1 MGDRVRT
8 DPVPVLQKGEVTM
21 GIIAGYAVPH
31 PPMILPEIG
40 RGEEKTIQPTI
51 DAYRAVAAEIA
62 ALDPETIVV
71 TTPHSVMY
79 SDYFHI
85 SPGRGA
91 YGDMSQ
97 FGAGSV
103 QVNVAYDEE
112 MVSLLCELAERSGL
126 RAGTLGERDKHID
139 HGTMI
144 PLRFIEQAYRE
155 AGKKPDYR
163 VIRIGLS
170 GLPLLDHYALGI
182 LVQKA
187 ADDLGRRT
195 VMAAS
200 GDLSH
205 YLKET
210 GPYGF
215 HEEGPVYDERIMDT
229 FRRGAFN
236 ELLRYPAALLEGA
249 GECGHRSFT
258 IMAGAMDCTAVE
270 TCVFSHQDVTG
281 VGYGVCSVHPTGYDA
296 SRNFGEQYVEEH
308 DRYLAEKKAAEDPYV
323 QLARMAVE
331 KYVKEKKQL
340 DEVPDS
346 FPDELFDRK
355 AGVFVSL
362 HLDGNL
368 RGCIGT
374 IAPVQDCIAEE
385 IVSNGISACSRDP
398 RFDAVTEDELP
409 YLEYSVDVMG
419 EPEPVES
426 KDQLD
431 VKRYGV
437 IVTSGARRGLLLP
450 NLDGVKTV
458 DQQIDIARKKAGIGP
473 KEKIRLERFEAVRHY

>member
-215 HEEGPVYDERIMDT
+215 HEEGNG
-229 FRRGAFN
+229 RR
-236 ELLRYPAALLEGA
+236 
-249 GECGHRSFT
+249 
-258 IMAGAMDCTAVE
+258 
-270 TCVFSHQDVTG
+270 
-281 VGYGVCSVHPTGYDA
+281 
-296 SRNFGEQYVEEH
+296 
-308 DRYLAEKKAAEDPYV
+308 
-323 QLARMAVE
+323 
-331 KYVKEKKQL
+331 
-340 DEVPDS
+340 
-346 FPDELFDRK
+346 
-355 AGVFVSL
+355 
-362 HLDGNL
+362 
-368 RGCIGT
+368 
-374 IAPVQDCIAEE
+374 
-385 IVSNGISACSRDP
+385 
-398 RFDAVTEDELP
+398 
-409 YLEYSVDVMG
+409 
-419 EPEPVES
+419 
-426 KDQLD
+426 
-431 VKRYGV
+431 
-437 IVTSGARRGLLLP
+437 
-450 NLDGVKTV
+450 
-458 DQQIDIARKKAGIGP
+458 
-473 KEKIRLERFEAVRHY
+473 